1 MVSEEDSV
9 VFLEIIEKDF
19 KVEVEFYDIEVVEKG
34 LYSIYCFIFLYR
46 CMI

>member
-1 MVSEEDSV
+1 MVSEEDFV

-34 LYSIYCFIFLYR
+34 LYSI
-46 CMI
+46 

>member
-9 VFLEIIEKDF
+9 VFLEITEKDF

-34 LYSIYCFIFLYR
+34 LYSI
-46 CMI
+46 